1 MSISSKI
8 DYLNYKSN
16 VIYIGSSKN
25 LRKRVAN
32 YSGNKIKNV
41 RLNNFTNNHD
51 VFTRFYLTENH
62 ILVEKNLLKGF
73 KNIYGE
79 LPKANS
85 LGG

>member
-1 MSISSKI
+1 LSISSKI
-8 DYLNYKSN
+8 DYQNYNSA

-32 YSGNKIKNV
+32 YSGNKLKNV
-41 RLNNFTNNHD
+41 QLSNFTNNHN
-51 VFTRFYLTENH
+51 VFVRFYLTENH

-73 KNIYGE
+73 KNLYGE

-85 LGG
+85 LG

>member
-1 MSISSKI
+1 LSISSKI
-8 DYLNYKSN
+8 DYLNYN
-16 VIYIGSSKN
+16 CAVIYIGSSKN
-25 LRKRVAN
+25 LRKRLAN
-32 YSGNKIKNV
+32 YSGNKLKNV
-41 RLNNFTNNHD
+41 RLNNFTNNQD
-51 VFTRFYLTENH
+51 VFARFYFTENH

>member
-8 DYLNYKSN
+8 DYQNYNST

-32 YSGNKIKNV
+32 YSGNKLKNV
-41 RLNNFTNNHD
+41 QLSNLTNNHN
-51 VFTRFYLTENH
+51 VFVRFYLTENH
-62 ILVEKNLLKGF
+62 ILVEKKLLKGF
-73 KNIYGE
+73 KHLYSE

-85 LGG
+85 LG

>member
-8 DYLNYKSN
+8 DYQNYNSA

-25 LRKRVAN
+25 LRKRLAN
-32 YSGNKIKNV
+32 YSGNKLKNV

-51 VFTRFYLTENH
+51 VFARFYLTENH
-62 ILVEKNLLKGF
+62 ILVEKKLLKGF

>member
-32 YSGNKIKNV
+32 YSGNKLKNV
-41 RLNNFTNNHD
+41 HLNVFTNNHD
-51 VFTRFYLTENH
+51 VFVRFYLAKNH
-62 ILVEKNLLKGF
+62 FPVEKNLLKNF
-73 KNIYGE
+73 KNTYGE